1 MNKQVTPLTTEETTP
16 DAIVLR
22 FLDALQQQDHD
33 TIADLLSVDLRYTN
47 VSLPTIRG
55 GRLVSKIFKLALR
68 KGTGFQVKNHNI
80 AVNGNVVLTERTDGI
95 IVGPLHVGLW
105 VCGTF
110 EVLDEK
116 IVVWRDYF
124 DWLNVG
130 KGVVKGLAGVVLPK
144 LRVTV

>member
-1 MNKQVTPLTTEETTP
+1 MNKQVSPVGTEQTTP

-22 FLDALQQQDHD
+22 FLEALQQQDHD
-33 TIADLLSVDLRYTN
+33 AIAELLSVDLHYTN

-80 AVNGNVVLTERTDGI
+80 AVNGNVVLTERTDVI

-130 KGVVKGLAGVVLPK
+130 KGVVKGLAGIVLPG

>member
-80 AVNGNVVLTERTDGI
+80 AVNGNVVLTERTDVI

-130 KGVVKGLAGVVLPK
+130 KGVVKGLAGVVVPK